1 MSFRESVRLVANSS
15 DIILSIVVPMF
26 NEEDGVDAFFAR
38 VEPVAEA
45 VVAPLR
51 RPYEIVCVD
60 DGSSDRTLEMLHAHR
75 QRNPAIK
82 IVSLSRNFGKD
93 LALTAGLDHAQ
104 GSAVVPIDSDLQDP
118 PEVIPELFARW
129 LEGHEVV
136 YATRSSRDSDGVA
149 KRASA
154 GWFYRVHNMMADVKI
169 PENTG
174 DFRLMD
180 RRVVEALGRLPERN
194 RFMKGLFAWVG
205 FKQAQVEYA
214 REPREHG
221 KTKWKAWSLWN
232 FGLDGITSSSTV
244 PLRIWSYIGGTI
256 FLVALAYAGY
266 LIVRTLIYG
275 ADVPGYASLMVVLL
289 FMGGINLL
297 TLGIVGEYL
306 GRIYTEVKRRPLYLV
321 RERAGFDET
330 PATVPTEVQE
340 WSHRSTPEWARL
352 KTGTGGS

>member
-1 MSFRESVRLVANSS
+1 VASGRTRQVADGP

-26 NEEDGVDAFFAR
+26 NEEDGIDAFFAR

-45 VVAPLR
+45 VVMPLR
-51 RPYEIVCVD
+51 RAPLHQPYEIVCVD

-75 QRNPAIK
+75 ARNPAIK

-93 LALTAGLDHAQ
+93 LALTAGLDHAS
-104 GSAVVPIDSDLQDP
+104 GAAVVPIDSDLQDP
-118 PEVIPELFARW
+118 PEVIAELFARW
-129 LEGHEVV
+129 LEGNEVV
-136 YATRSSRDSDGVA
+136 YATRSSRASDGVA
-149 KRASA
+149 KRATA
-154 GWFYRVHNMMADVKI
+154 GWFYRVHNMMADVEI
-169 PENTG
+169 PANTG

-180 RRVVEALGRLPERN
+180 RRVVDALGQLPERN

-205 FKQAQVEYA
+205 FRQARVDYV
-214 REPREHG
+214 REPRGHG
-221 KTKWKAWSLWN
+221 ATKWKAWRLWN

-244 PLRIWSYIGGTI
+244 PLRVWSYLGAVI
-256 FLVALAYAGY
+256 FLAALAYAGY
-266 LIVRTLIYG
+266 LIVRTLIHG
-275 ADVPGYASLMVVLL
+275 VEVPGYASLMVVLL

-297 TLGIVGEYL
+297 TLGIIGEYI

-330 PATVPTEVQE
+330 PAEDE
-340 WSHRSTPEWARL
+340 RWSRRSMPAWAPL

>member
-1 MSFRESVRLVANSS
+1 VAYAP

-26 NEEDGVDAFFAR
+26 NEEDGIDAFFAR

-60 DGSSDRTLEMLHAHR
+60 DGSTDRTLDMLHAHR
-75 QRNPAIK
+75 ARNPAIK

-93 LALTAGLDHAQ
+93 LALTAGLDHAR
-104 GSAVVPIDSDLQDP
+104 GAAVVPIDSDLQDP

-129 LEGHEVV
+129 LEGNEVV
-136 YATRSSRDSDGVA
+136 YATRSSRNSDGVA
-149 KRASA
+149 KRATA
-154 GWFYRVHNMMADVKI
+154 GWFYRVHNAMADVKI
-169 PENTG
+169 PANTG

-180 RRVVEALGRLPERN
+180 RRVVEALSQLQERN

-205 FKQAQVEYA
+205 FRQARVEYA

-221 KTKWKAWSLWN
+221 STKWKAWRLWN

-244 PLRIWSYIGGTI
+244 PLRIWSYLGAAV
-256 FLVALAYAGY
+256 FLAALAYAGF
-266 LIVRTLIYG
+266 LIVRTLVHG
-275 ADVPGYASLMVVLL
+275 ADVPGYASLMVVVL
-289 FMGGINLL
+289 FMGGLNLL
-297 TLGIVGEYL
+297 TLGIVGEYV
-306 GRIYTEVKRRPLYLV
+306 GRIYTEVKQRPLYLV

-330 PATVPTEVQE
+330 PAEDE
-340 WSHRSTPEWARL
+340 RWSPRSTPEWARL